1 MTLEQLP
8 LIMLRALV
16 LTAAVECAVAWL
28 IGVRDKRGQSVV
40 VLVNL
45 LTNPLVVSIGAAVL
59 YFAGPGA
66 LLTVTLVME
75 VIVVAVE
82 GMVYHKMAVNV
93 RNPFLIS
100 LICNLSSYVA
110 GELLNR
116 FVF

>member
-1 MTLEQLP
+1 MTIEQLP

-16 LTAAVECAVAWL
+16 LTAAVECAAAWL

-40 VLVNL
+40 VLANL

-59 YFAGPGA
+59 FFAGSGA
-66 LLTVTLVME
+66 LLAVTLIME
-75 VIVVAVE
+75 VVVVAVE
-82 GMVYHKMAVNV
+82 GIVYDKMTVNV

-100 LICNLSSYVA
+100 FICNLSSYVT